1 MVHISTPLP
10 CHYTRC
16 YKIRYSFL
24 LFWLQISPLLHFFS
38 FRHLTPPQLQKTT
51 KHQLRQ
57 LPIRS
62 DSTPAS
68 LCSKMLILPFSGLNA
83 THSVCT
89 YTRAIKHRFH
99 LWLNYFSV
107 LLQLIY
113 PKKRLLT
120 AKKHRNHHLVFVHLL
135 NMVHGASRSA
145 TRHKNPPPIAQE
157 QRCIAARMA
166 YFGLFF
172 YRKSYK

>member
-1 MVHISTPLP
+1 
-10 CHYTRC
+10 
-16 YKIRYSFL
+16 
-24 LFWLQISPLLHFFS
+24 LHFFS
-38 FRHLTPPQLQKTT
+38 FRHLAPAQLQKTT

-57 LPIRS
+57 LPIQS

-68 LCSKMLILPFSGLNA
+68 LCSKMLILPFSGLNDA
-83 THSVCT
+83 HSVCT
-89 YTRAIKHRFH
+89 YTQALKHRFR
-99 LWLNYFSV
+99 LWLNRFSIF
-107 LLQLIY
+107 LRLIC

-120 AKKHRNHHLVFVHLL
+120 AKKHRSHHLVFVHRL
-135 NMVHGASRSA
+135 NMVHSASRIA